1 MSAAAAL
8 EELREI
14 YPGRYALRA
23 EEVALVLRGKNT
35 RGTVQRVRERMANG
49 RYPGARKID
58 GTWQLPLGD
67 LAEIVEPTPV
77 ATPVLPANSSKH
89 APSATGRRRSAIGP
103 RLGFIH
109 DALFWAQVFRALG
122 FADDASELDEQ
133 AQAMRDEGSQA
144 RALERARERRAHLMG
159 LVNMDARVIPDAP
172 PKDGGL

>member
-1 MSAAAAL
+1 MSAASL
-8 EELREI
+8 KELREI

-35 RGTVQRVRERMANG
+35 RGTVQRVREGMVNG

-67 LAEIVEPTPV
+67 LAEVIDPKPV
-77 ATPVLPANSSKH
+77 ATPVLPAGGSVA
-89 APSATGRRRSAIGP
+89 APSKSGRRRSAIGP

-122 FADDASELDEQ
+122 FAEDARELDEQ
-133 AQAMRDEGSQA
+133 AQAMRDEGNHA
-144 RALERARERRAHLMG
+144 RALERARERRSRLMALPHIG
-159 LVNMDARVIPDAP
+159 GQTVPEPP
-172 PKDGGL
+172 PKGGGL